1 MLTFKLRRFKN
12 RISHLIFQVLIKK
25 MRNQRKKKR
34 RKRSQSQKPKLKV
47 KPKRQWSNLSQLA
60 NKRPLILMQV
70 SKRRNLMRRGTR
82 RKSLKEENKVRVTMR
97 NGFSI
102 RMRVK
107 KNQEKSKYLQ

>member
-12 RISHLIFQVLIKK
+12 RRSHLIFQFLIKK

-34 RKRSQSQKPKLKV
+34 RKRSQSQKLKL